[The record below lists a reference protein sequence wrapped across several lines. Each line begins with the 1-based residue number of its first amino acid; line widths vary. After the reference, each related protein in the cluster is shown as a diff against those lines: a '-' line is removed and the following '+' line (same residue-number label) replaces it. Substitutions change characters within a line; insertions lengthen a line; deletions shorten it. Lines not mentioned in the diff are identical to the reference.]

1 MHTRLSDALEPELN
15 GPLPDDFQENPQST
29 ERPRWIVR
37 TAADALAPQPPVEYV
52 LKGLITAGSVNLF
65 YGPPGSKKTYAMI
78 AQAVCVASGLPWVEF
93 GVEPRKVLIIDEE
106 SGERRLL
113 RRLGEAL
120 RGEELGP
127 ETHVSFVS
135 LAGFKLD
142 NPNDVELLRTLII
155 SEGAG
160 LVVIDALADIMTGD
174 ENSKQDTQPIFTALR
189 KIAEETNAAII
200 VIHHS
205 NKAGGYRGSSAIMGA
220 VDLMVQVESETGKNI
235 ITFKSEKA
243 RDELPQEWSAVAT
256 WIKDEEHGDRFT
268 LRPCENERSTHYS
281 KAESYVLRYLE
292 EHGASPIP
300 AIEAAADT
308 CSPRAANLA
317 VYALAGKRKI
327 YRTNPG
333 AKGRGVSAIYD
344 IARDDNAA
352 F

>member
-1 MHTRLSDALEPELN
+1 MVTRLSDALGTELKV
-15 GPLPDDFQENPQST
+15 PLPDAIPENPQST
-29 ERPRWIVR
+29 ERPRWVIR
-37 TAADALAPQPPVEYV
+37 TAADALAPQPEVEYV

-65 YGPPGSKKTYAMI
+65 YGEPGSKKTYAMI
-78 AQAVCVASGLPWVEF
+78 ALAVDVASGLPWVEF
-93 GVEPRKVLIIDEE
+93 GVEPRKVLIVDEE

-120 RGEELGP
+120 RGEGLGP
-127 ETHVSFVS
+127 ETRVSFVS

-142 NPNDVELLRTLII
+142 DQNDARVLQALIE

-205 NKAGGYRGSSAIMGA
+205 NKAGGYRGSTAIKGA
-220 VDLMVQVESETGKNI
+220 VDLMVQVESENGKNV

-243 RDELPQEWSAVAT
+243 RDELPQEWSAIAT
-256 WIKDEEHGDRFT
+256 WIEDRFF
-268 LRPCENERSTHYS
+268 LRPCENEKSTHYS
-281 KAESYVLRYLE
+281 KAESYVLRFLE

-300 AIEAAADT
+300 AITGAADT
-308 CSPRAANLA
+308 CSPKSAQLA
-317 VYALAGKRKI
+317 IYSLAGKGKI
-327 YRTNPG
+327 YRTNP
-333 AKGRGVSAIYD
+333 AENGRGVSAVYD
-344 IARDDNAA
+344 IVAKKEESYLA